1 MTLADLD
8 INADGLIASESEKA
22 DIIQCIRTLILT
34 PEGTVPLYREFGL
47 NTTEFIGAPQGV
59 VKNLLAVEIMDKV
72 ATFEPRASVSEV
84 QTEADPDTG
93 QIRVKVVITNG

>member
-47 NTTEFIGAPQGV
+47 NTEFIGAPQGV
-59 VKNLLAVEIMDKV
+59 AENLLAVEIMDKV
-72 ATFEPRASVSEV
+72 DKYESRVTVREVSCTATA
-84 QTEADPDTG
+84 TG
-93 QIRVKVVITNG
+93 QLIAKVAIASA

>member
-47 NTTEFIGAPQGV
+47 NTEFIGAPQGV
-59 VKNLLAVEIMDKV
+59 AKNLLAVEIMDKV

-93 QIRVKVVITNG
+93 QIRIKVVITNG

>member
-8 INADGLIASESEKA
+8 INSDGLIASESEKA
-22 DIIQCIRTLILT
+22 DINKCIRTLLLT

-47 NTTEFIGAPQGV
+47 NADFIGAQQGV
-59 VKNLLAVEIMDKV
+59 MKNLLAVEIMDKV
-72 ATFEPRASVSEV
+72 AAFEPRASVSEV